1 MHPIIILLLGMAV
14 VIGSIVVLRL
24 NAFLALIAAAI
35 LVSMLSP
42 GDIAGRVT
50 RVVGAFGTMAGSIG
64 IVIAAA
70 AIIGNAMK
78 ESGAADRI
86 VLSFLSVLGEGR
98 AAEALALGG
107 FILAVPVFF
116 DTVFFLM
123 VPLAKSAYER
133 TGRSYLRYVMA
144 IPAGGV
150 PTHVL
155 VPPTPGAL
163 AAAVA
168 LGVDL
173 GVMIGVGAVIALVAA
188 VAGLAFAVWADRH
201 LPPPESLRMGTPDE
215 EASVPEATRPDE
227 LPGLLPSV
235 APILLPVLLITANTV
250 ASTLTQTHPGSR
262 LWGSLAPWTALV
274 GDPTVALLVSAA
286 LAMAVYHRRRRPTRA
301 ASAALVEASL
311 MSAGVIIL
319 ITAAGGAFGAM
330 LRTAGVGDVIQQL
343 FAGGVATS
351 GILVL
356 LVAFAVSSLL
366 KVAQGSST
374 VAMITTAGMLAAL
387 LSGPA
392 ALPFHRVYVA
402 TAVASGSMVGAWM
415 NDSGFWVFA
424 RMSGLSE
431 VEALKTYTPLLA
443 IGGTAAMLATLVLAM
458 VLPLR

>member
-1 MHPIIILLLGMAV
+1 MHPILILLVGMAV
-14 VIGSIVVLRL
+14 VISLIVVFRL
-24 NAFLALIAAAI
+24 NAFLALITAAI

-42 GDIAGRVT
+42 GEIASRIT
-50 RVVGAFGTMAGSIG
+50 RVADAFGSMAGSIG
-64 IVIAAA
+64 IIIAAA

-86 VLSFLSVLGEGR
+86 VLSFLSFLGEER
-98 AAEALALGG
+98 AAEALAMGG

-133 TGRSYLRYVMA
+133 TRRSYLRYVLA

-150 PTHVL
+150 ATHVL

-173 GVMIGVGAVIALVAA
+173 GVMIGVGAVIAFVAA
-188 VAGLAFAVWADRH
+188 ASGLAFAYWADRH
-201 LPPPESLRMGTPDE
+201 FPPPESLRLQTNEVGSPTPGTKR
-215 EASVPEATRPDE
+215 PEE
-227 LPGLLPSV
+227 LPGLLPSI

-250 ASTLTQTHPGSR
+250 ASTLAQTHPGS
-262 LWGSLAPWTALV
+262 LFWASVAPWAAV
-274 GDPTVALLVSAA
+274 CGDPNVALLVSAA
-286 LAMAVYHRRRRPTRA
+286 LAMAVYHRSRRPTLTG
-301 ASAALVEASL
+301 SATLVEESL

-330 LRTAGVGDVIQQL
+330 LRTAGVGEVIQQL
-343 FAGGVATS
+343 FAGGAGTS
-351 GILVL
+351 GVLVL
-356 LVAFAVSSLL
+356 LMAFAVASLL

-387 LSGPA
+387 LSGPV
-392 ALPFHRVYVA
+392 ALPFHRVYIA
-402 TAVASGSMVGAWM
+402 TAVASGAMVGVWM
-415 NDSGFWVFA
+415 NDSGFWVFS

-431 VEALKTYTPLLA
+431 VEALKTYTP
-443 IGGTAAMLATLVLAM
+443 MLAVEGCVAMVATIVLST
-458 VLPLR
+458 VLPLH